1 MQINSVKSYGIY
13 SNQNCPNFKQNKQQN
28 TALTSSSDLINKQ
41 KTAAAGGGLL
51 LVAAAAVAAI
61 KNRNFVKSFNKIF
74 RPYKNIIQDTNY
86 LKGVDLREYRQKRFM
101 ESFIEPLKKRAQ
113 GYVYPK
119 TGEKYNGFP
128 SNGYIV
134 WGSESKA
141 KNDFYEWTV
150 DELQKAGVEII
161 DPKAG
166 GIPKYDD
173 VSAAWSKL
181 FFDTKNG
188 ITPDKVEKQFKKDG
202 KFKAFV
208 VRNIDELGEP
218 EKKSSASEKMK
229 KRFEELKGSSEEIS
243 EIFSEKNLKDS
254 NKISKKHD
262 ETFLNDAPDTHN
274 CAKRYG
280 LILSYKAKDISKLD
294 PGTVRV
300 GRADMRVSIMPY
312 ADESIEVWKNHLNEV
327 RNYSSPSVAT
337 RTIEQAKEIFAKRGE
352 KEFNEI
358 KPYLE
363 YDPPYEG
370 VTLKAPL
377 KKWENWIEY
386 MGSRKGVSDEM
397 KFESIATQLGIIGGR
412 EGTGI
417 SQAACENL
425 KANPKFKKIL
435 DMIYKQ
441 YVKLLNPE
449 NPKESWKLLVDSELR
464 GFAERV

>member
-13 SNQNCPNFKQNKQQN
+13 SNQNYINFKQNKQQN
-28 TALTSSSDLINKQ
+28 TALTSSLNLTNKQ

-51 LVAAAAVAAI
+51 LVAATAAAAV
-61 KNRNFVKSFNKIF
+61 KNRNFVKGFNKIF
-74 RPYKNIIQDTNY
+74 RPYKNMTVEANL
-86 LKGVDLREYRQKRFM
+86 LKGVDLGEYRQKRFV
-101 ESFIEPLKKRAQ
+101 ESFIEPLTKRAQ

-119 TGEKYNGFP
+119 REKKYNGFP

-173 VSAAWSKL
+173 VSEAWIKL

-208 VRNIDELGEP
+208 VRNIDELSKTAQEIQVN
-218 EKKSSASEKMK
+218 EKLQKRMDGLKESSA
-229 KRFEELKGSSEEIS
+229 EIKA
-243 EIFSEKNLKDS
+243 IL
-254 NKISKKHD
+254 SKKNKAKKIAD
-262 ETFLNDAPDTHN
+262 ENFLNDAPDTNN
-274 CAKRYG
+274 CASKYG
-280 LILSYKAKDISKLD
+280 LILSYKAKDISKLT
-294 PGTVRV
+294 PATIRA
-300 GRADMRVSIMPY
+300 GRASFRELVMPY
-312 ADESIEVWKNHLNEV
+312 ADESIEAWKNHLNEV

-337 RTIEQAKEIFAKRGE
+337 RTIEQVKEIFAKRGE

-435 DMIYKQ
+435 DMMYKQ

>member
-13 SNQNCPNFKQNKQQN
+13 SSQNYTNFKQNKQQN
-28 TALTSSSDLINKQ
+28 TALTSSSDFINKQ

-51 LVAAAAVAAI
+51 LVAAAAAAAI
-61 KNRNFVKSFNKIF
+61 KNRNFVKGFNKIF
-74 RPYKNIIQDTNY
+74 RPYKNMTVETNL
-86 LKGVDLREYRQKRFM
+86 LKGIDLREYRQKRFA

-166 GIPKYDD
+166 GIPNYDD

-208 VRNIDELGEP
+208 VRNIDELCKTSQETQVNEKLQKRADELKESSAEIKAILSKKNK
-218 EKKSSASEKMK
+218 EKKIA
-229 KRFEELKGSSEEIS
+229 
-243 EIFSEKNLKDS
+243 
-254 NKISKKHD
+254 D
-262 ETFLNDAPDTHN
+262 ENFLNDAPDTNN
-274 CAKRYG
+274 CASKYG
-280 LILSYKAKDISKLD
+280 LILSYKAKDISKLT
-294 PGTVRV
+294 PATIRT
-300 GRADMRVSIMPY
+300 GRANFRELVMPY

-327 RNYSSPSVAT
+327 RNYSSSSVAT

-370 VTLKAPL
+370 ITLRAPL

-386 MGSRKGVSDEM
+386 MGSRKGVSDAVKIES
-397 KFESIATQLGIIGGR
+397 FENCIALLCADAGTQKSQSALKNLR
-412 EGTGI
+412 E
-417 SQAACENL
+417 
-425 KANPKFKKIL
+425 NPKFNKIL
-435 DMIYKQ
+435 DMMHEK
-441 YVKLLNPE
+441 YVKLAKDAN
-449 NPKESWKLLVDSELR
+449 SEEYWNLMLTNR
-464 GFAERV
+464 LAGMQNTV